1 MSRKMK
7 KAHILQDIAMLVLIL
22 SMAMTDTVY
31 AYIDP
36 GSGGV
41 LITAILGFFAAIGY
55 TFRKWFYGLKSKL
68 GLSKP
73 DIDDEDDI

>member
-1 MSRKMK
+1 MK
-7 KAHILQDIAMLVLIL
+7 LIPFIRDIAITVIIL
-22 SMAMTDTVY
+22 FVATTEIAH

>member
-1 MSRKMK
+1 MTSAEA
-7 KAHILQDIAMLVLIL
+7 AH
-22 SMAMTDTVY
+22 

>member
-1 MSRKMK
+1 MPNFSFLRDVI
-7 KAHILQDIAMLVLIL
+7 ILAAMLMIAWTG
-22 SMAMTDTVY
+22 SAH

-68 GLSKP
+68 GLSSP
-73 DIDDEDDI
+73 ENDDDDDI

>member
-1 MSRKMK
+1 MK
-7 KAHILQDIAMLVLIL
+7 LMTFFRDIAIIVTLIFVT
-22 SMAMTDTVY
+22 SAEAAH